1 MTMTLRTMTESDVEA
16 GLRLCRLSH
25 WNQLA
30 RDWQQ
35 FLRLTPGGATV
46 AVDESGTVVG
56 SVATM
61 RYAPHLAWIAM
72 VLVDPAARGRGVG
85 TALLHRGLEQVKDV
99 RTVGLDATP
108 LGQPLYEK
116 LGFVVHSTLTRLE
129 RAADEAT
136 PTLPRDDGQ
145 TTRIRPATRDD
156 LELIV
161 QLDEQATGLVRHA
174 MLAWLLEGA
183 PGFAWVR
190 DAWTV
195 DAFLL
200 GRHGHTFAHLGPV
213 VARSTE
219 TALALVRTCLAR
231 HPGRRFIVDV
241 SDHDPEWRA
250 GLEAIGFRAQRPF
263 ARMYTGTW
271 RPEGDPELLRASI
284 GPEFG

>member
-46 AVDESGTVVG
+46 TVDESGTVVG

-61 RYAPHLAWIAM
+61 RYGPHLAWIAM

-129 RAADEAT
+129 RAAD
-136 PTLPRDDGQ
+136 
-145 TTRIRPATRDD
+145 
-156 LELIV
+156 
-161 QLDEQATGLVRHA
+161 
-174 MLAWLLEGA
+174 
-183 PGFAWVR
+183 
-190 DAWTV
+190 
-195 DAFLL
+195 
-200 GRHGHTFAHLGPV
+200 
-213 VARSTE
+213 
-219 TALALVRTCLAR
+219 
-231 HPGRRFIVDV
+231 
-241 SDHDPEWRA
+241 
-250 GLEAIGFRAQRPF
+250 
-263 ARMYTGTW
+263 Y
-271 RPEGDPELLRASI
+271 
-284 GPEFG
+284 